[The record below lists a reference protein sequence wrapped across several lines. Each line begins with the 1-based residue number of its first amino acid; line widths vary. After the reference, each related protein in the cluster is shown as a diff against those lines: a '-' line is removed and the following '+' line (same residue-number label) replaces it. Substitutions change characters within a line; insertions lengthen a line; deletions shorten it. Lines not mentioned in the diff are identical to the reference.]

1 MTDPVETRS
10 RLRSLIGS
18 ALRKLRLRSG
28 PTLNG
33 IQGRLDHQ
41 GQAIH
46 DITAALVAAQRSIH
60 LLEDY
65 IPELLGLFSSTS
77 GTQRRTQRILDDLAS
92 GIDRHSATLAAHQGG
107 IEQNGVSILEM
118 WGGIEQHGVS
128 ILEMWE
134 RLEFVRRE
142 LMFEVRY
149 SPGTTLDAS
158 GNGPARSLAEA
169 PRVADAAR
177 ITELSLG
184 AGLRLNL
191 GCGHLPREGF
201 INVDM
206 RELTGVDVVA
216 PVDDLPFETG
226 SIDEIHSSHLLEHFP
241 QEQLIRQLLPY
252 WFSMLRPGG
261 TFRAVV
267 PDGVGMV
274 EGFVT
279 KEIPFAVLREV
290 LYGGQEYEG
299 DFHFTMFSGESLA
312 GILTD
317 AGFVDVEIE
326 VQGRVNDVCI
336 ETQVAA
342 RRPA

>member
-10 RLRSLIGS
+10 RLRLLVGS
-18 ALRKLRLRSG
+18 VLRKVAFRLV
-28 PTLNG
+28 PTLNSM
-33 IQGRLDHQ
+33 QGRLDHQ
-41 GQAIH
+41 GQELH
-46 DITAALVAAQRSIH
+46 DITAALVAAQRTID
-60 LLEDY
+60 LLQDY
-65 IPELLGLFSSTS
+65 VPELLGLFSSAS
-77 GTQRRTQRILDDLAS
+77 GTQRRTQRILDDLTS
-92 GIDRHSATLAAHQGG
+92 GLDRHSATLASHQIG
-107 IEQNGVSILEM
+107 IEQS
-118 WGGIEQHGVS
+118 GVS

-149 SPGTTLDAS
+149 SAGATLDAS
-158 GNGPARSLAEA
+158 GTGPTRAEAEA
-169 PRVADAAR
+169 PRVVNPAR
-177 ITELSLG
+177 VTELSLG
-184 AGLRLNL
+184 AGPRLNL

-216 PVDDLPFETG
+216 PVNDLPFEPGT
-226 SIDEIHSSHLLEHFP
+226 IDEIHSSHLLEHFP
-241 QEQLIRQLLPY
+241 QEQLIRRLLPY

-279 KEIPFAVLREV
+279 KEIPFSVLREV

-299 DFHFTMFSGESLA
+299 DFHFTMFSGESLV

-317 AGFVDVEIE
+317 AGFVDVEVE
-326 VQGRVNDVCI
+326 VQGRLNDVCL
-336 ETQVAA
+336 EMQVAG

>member
-1 MTDPVETRS
+1 MTDPLETRS

-18 ALRKLRLRSG
+18 AFRKLTLRSG
-28 PTLNG
+28 PTLNN
-33 IQGRLDHQ
+33 IQGTLDHQ

-46 DITAALVAAQRSIH
+46 DITAALVELQQSLPEAQRRVD
-60 LLEDY
+60 LLDDY
-65 IPELLGLFSSTS
+65 VPELLGLFSSAS
-77 GTQRRTQRILDDLAS
+77 GAQRRTQRILDDLAS
-92 GIDRHSATLAAHQGG
+92 GLDRHSATLASHQ
-107 IEQNGVSILEM
+107 S
-118 WGGIEQHGVS
+118 GIEQHGAS
-128 ILEMWE
+128 ILEVWE

-142 LMFEVRY
+142 LMFELRY
-149 SPGTTLDAS
+149 STGATLDES
-158 GNGPARSLAEA
+158 GNGPARALLEA
-169 PRVADAAR
+169 PRVVDAAR
-177 ITELSLG
+177 VRELSLG
-184 AGLRLNL
+184 TGLRLNL

-206 RELTGVDVVA
+206 RELPGVDVVA
-216 PVDDLPFETG
+216 PVDDLPFDPGTLE
-226 SIDEIHSSHLLEHFP
+226 EIHSAHLLEHFP
-241 QEQLIRQLLPY
+241 HEQLVRRLLPY

-312 GILTD
+312 GILMD

-326 VQGRVNDVCI
+326 VQGRVNDVCL
-336 ETQVAA
+336 ETQVAG

>member
-10 RLRSLIGS
+10 RLRLLVGS
-18 ALRKLRLRSG
+18 VLRKVAFRLV
-28 PTLNG
+28 PTLNSM
-33 IQGRLDHQ
+33 QGRLDHQ
-41 GQAIH
+41 GQELQ
-46 DITAALVAAQRSIH
+46 DITAALVTAQRSID
-60 LLEDY
+60 LLQDY
-65 IPELLGLFSSTS
+65 VPELLGLFSSAS
-77 GTQRRTQRILDDLAS
+77 GTQRRTQRILDDLTS
-92 GIDRHSATLAAHQGG
+92 GLDRHSATLASHQIG
-107 IEQNGVSILEM
+107 IEQRS
-118 WGGIEQHGVS
+118 VS

-149 SPGTTLDAS
+149 SAGATLDAS
-158 GNGPARSLAEA
+158 WNSPTRAEAEA
-169 PRVADAAR
+169 PRVVNPAR

-216 PVDDLPFETG
+216 PVDDLPFEPGT
-226 SIDEIHSSHLLEHFP
+226 IDEIHSSHLLEHFP
-241 QEQLIRQLLPY
+241 QEQLIRLLLPY

-279 KEIPFAVLREV
+279 KEIPFSVLREV

-317 AGFVDVEIE
+317 AGFVDVEVE
-326 VQGRVNDVCI
+326 VQGRLNDVCL
-336 ETQVAA
+336 EMQVAG